1 MSLSTPRRRAL
12 LKGLASTLLPAPLLL
27 HAQDKFPNK
36 PLRFIVPLPASG
48 AADVSVRLLAETM
61 QGPLGQTINVDNRPG
76 GAYMLGMQQI
86 LAAPADGHTLI
97 HLNSTMC
104 AVQASL
110 KRFDILKQLV
120 PVAYF
125 GSTDALL
132 IAAPNAPFKTA
143 QEMVAWAKA
152 NPGKLSYGSSGIG
165 TMEHLLMVT
174 LGNRQGFTA
183 NHIPFKGGPD
193 AALAAAQGEL
203 HVVPVAAP
211 LLVSFAGKVR
221 TLASMADK
229 RHPLAPDAPTLR
241 ESGIDLPFLTY
252 WGGFAAPAGTPK
264 AALDV
269 LEKAIATAVDNPALK
284 QRYTP
289 LGLVPQFRSGDELA
303 RIIDADL
310 KWQTDA
316 IKAANLTF
324 N

>member
-1 MSLSTPRRRAL
+1 MNPIHRRAVL
-12 LKGLASTLLPAPLLL
+12 QGLAAALLPAPLALR
-27 HAQDKFPNK
+27 AQDRFPSK
-36 PLRFIVPLPASG
+36 PLRIIVPLPASG
-48 AADVSVRLLAETM
+48 AADVSVRLLGETM
-61 QGPLGQTINVDNRPG
+61 QGPLGQPINVDNRPG

-110 KRFDILKQLV
+110 KRFDILKQLA

-132 IAAPNAPFKTA
+132 IAAPNAPFKTP

-221 TLASMADK
+221 TLASMVDK

-252 WGGFAAPAGTPK
+252 WGGLAAPAGTPK
-264 AALDV
+264 PALEA
-269 LEKAIATAVDNPALK
+269 LEKAIAAAVDNPALK

-289 LGLVPQFRSGDELA
+289 LGLVPQFRPGDELA
-303 RIIDADL
+303 RLIDADL